1 MTSKFS
7 KYSTPKKP
15 SFKKDSSSSYVS
27 KPRSPRSTSSSKYSK
42 SEFKIIEDK
51 SNSTISKTKVKSSR
65 ITAFGN
71 NNSRSFAKTFE
82 NSDGGIQTQQKSTKS
97 FAKKQNFKDF
107 DKLDRRTKRDSKYGD
122 SKFTSKSTFENSE
135 FGKKNPSVRR
145 TSSFVKGEHVASFG
159 GSPKKTAPKFT
170 SRFAKET
177 MLSNNSEVDF
187 DIKNSK
193 QSTSWGNV
201 ANWYQKMVSETNSY
215 QNKVILPNLL
225 ELLDIKAHQKIL
237 DLGCGVGFFAQKY
250 HEKGVAVTGV
260 DIGAELIAIA
270 KTETDP
276 KIEYII
282 GSADKITK
290 LKDSSFDSSSIVL
303 AIQNM
308 QNGEKVVK
316 EICRVTR
323 NKVVI
328 VLNHPFYRQPKF
340 SSWEWDSKN
349 QVQYRRVDRYL
360 TQYQSS
366 IVMNPGNITG
376 SNSRFDS
383 ESKDSKDVTFSFHR
397 PLSWY
402 INEFSGNNFS
412 LTSMKEL
419 ISHIP
424 ADQGPV
430 KTPKLEQ
437 SRKEIPLFM
446 TLVFERKS

>member
-1 MTSKFS
+1 MSSKFA

-15 SFKKDSSSSYVS
+15 TFKKES
-27 KPRSPRSTSSSKYSK
+27 KSNFGSKSKSGKYSK
-42 SEFKIIEDK
+42 PEFKIIEDK
-51 SNSTISKTKVKSSR
+51 PNSTISKTKVKNSR
-65 ITAFGN
+65 ITSFGSGSNKSFGKPFGN
-71 NNSRSFAKTFE
+71 
-82 NSDGGIQTQQKSTKS
+82 SDSEYQTPARSTKS

-107 DKLDRRTKRDSKYGD
+107 DKLDRRTKRDSKFSDSKYSKKPDFENTKNSFD
-122 SKFTSKSTFENSE
+122 SKFKERKSS
-135 FGKKNPSVRR
+135 
-145 TSSFVKGEHVASFG
+145 
-159 GSPKKTAPKFT
+159 PKFT
-170 SRFAKET
+170 SRFARENSQTNNLESGFET
-177 MLSNNSEVDF
+177 
-187 DIKNSK
+187 KNSNE
-193 QSTSWGNV
+193 STSWGNV
-201 ANWYQKMVSETNSY
+201 ANWYQKMITETNSY

-237 DLGCGVGFFAQKY
+237 DLGCGVGFFTQKY
-250 HEKGVAVTGV
+250 YEKGGVVTGV

-276 KIEYII
+276 KIEYIV
-282 GSADKITK
+282 GSAEKITK

-323 NKVVI
+323 NKAVI
-328 VLNHPFYRQPKF
+328 ILNHPYYRQPKF
-340 SSWEWDSKN
+340 SSWEWDSRN

-360 TQYQSS
+360 THYQSS
-366 IVMNPGNITG
+366 IDMNPGNITG

-383 ESKDSKDVTFSFHR
+383 ESKESKNVTFSFHR
-397 PLSWY
+397 PLNWY
-402 INEFSGNNFS
+402 INEFSSQGFS
-412 LTSMKEL
+412 LTTMREL

-446 TLVFERKS
+446 ALVFERK